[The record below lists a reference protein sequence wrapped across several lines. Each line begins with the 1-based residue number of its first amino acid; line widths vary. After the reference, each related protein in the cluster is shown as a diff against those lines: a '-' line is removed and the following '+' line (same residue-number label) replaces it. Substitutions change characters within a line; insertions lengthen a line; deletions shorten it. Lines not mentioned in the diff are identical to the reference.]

1 MKFLVPGVVKKE
13 NMPTNE
19 FIVERDVMIEMS
31 DGTLLS
37 TNIYR
42 PSLNGTP
49 LPGKFPTVFHRT
61 PYDKNAV
68 ERKWGYSQ
76 WFAERGY
83 VAIMQDVRGTF
94 ASEGSL
100 KFLAGE
106 GPDGADTLKW
116 IDNQEWSDGQVAAW
130 GTSYSSFTQM
140 AMASFGP
147 ANLKAFVPH
156 QSATNS
162 WKSSMRQGGAFELR
176 WLGWA
181 FWHSATN
188 ARRDLLEQPGLMAAL
203 NFGAPTTRDWLTR
216 LPLRKGATQLSLI
229 PEYEEWALK
238 IATESDYSDYWKQPG
253 YAPELYFNKFPSS
266 DILLIGG
273 WYDSY
278 PRSVFEAYVGLRDQG
293 KNRLKLVVGPWVHGT
308 GMPENRSAGNVEY
321 GENSAIED
329 LRELHQQWFDASLRG
344 INPEIFS
351 SDPISVFVMGGG
363 EGTRTADGKL
373 LHGGYWKHS
382 KTWPLSNTVFT
393 NLYIHEDGTLTP
405 ASPKEVDSK
414 TEYRF
419 DPGRPVPT
427 IGGSISSLSDLL
439 PMPAGITD
447 TNSAG
452 GSFRYQ
458 DITPAGGFNQVETS
472 SIFGCTP
479 PYLPLASR
487 KDVLVFRTPELEE
500 AVEVIGPIEVR
511 LWVKT
516 SAVDTDFTA
525 KLIDEYP
532 ASPSYPHGYAL
543 NLTDSIVRLRYRD
556 SEVEKFV
563 TPGECV
569 PVTITLFPTANL
581 FAKGHRIR
589 LDISSSNF
597 PRFDVNTNTGEPA
610 GMERSAAIAIN
621 TIFHDQAHPSHI
633 VLPITSAPLK
643 ATL

>member
-31 DGTLLS
+31 DGTFLS

-42 PSLNGTP
+42 PSKDGVA
-49 LPGKFPTVFHRT
+49 LPGKFPAIFHRT

-68 ERKWGYSQ
+68 ERKWGYCQ

-83 VAIMQDVRGTF
+83 IAIIQDVRGTF

-100 KFLAGE
+100 KFVGGE

-116 IDNQEWSDGQVAAW
+116 IDEQEWSDGQVAAW

-147 ANLKAFVPH
+147 KNLKAFVPH

-181 FWHSATN
+181 LWHSATN
-188 ARRDLLEQPGLMAAL
+188 ARRDLLEKPGLMAAL

-216 LPLRKGATQLSLI
+216 LPLRKGVTQLSLI

-238 IATESDYSDYWKQPG
+238 IATESDYSEYWKQPG

-308 GMPENRSAGNVEY
+308 GMPESRSAGNIEY

-329 LRELHQQWFDASLRG
+329 LRELHQQWFDASLKG
-344 INPEIFS
+344 LNPEIFS
-351 SDPISVFVMGGG
+351 TDPISVFVMGGG

-382 KTWPLSNTVFT
+382 KTWPLPNTKFT
-393 NLYIHEDGTLTP
+393 NLYIHEDGTLTSDLP
-405 ASPKEVDSK
+405 TEVYSK

-427 IGGSISSLSDLL
+427 IGGSLSSLSDLL
-439 PMPAGITD
+439 PMPAGMSD
-447 TNSAG
+447 TNAAG

-458 DITPAGGFNQVETS
+458 DITPAGGFNQVETAA
-472 SIFGCTP
+472 IFGCTP

-487 KDVLVFRTPELEE
+487 KDILVFRTPELEE
-500 AVEVIGPIEVR
+500 AIEIVGAIEVH
-511 LWVKT
+511 LWVAS

-532 ASPSYPHGYAL
+532 PSPSFPRGYAL
-543 NLTDSIVRLRYRD
+543 NLTDSIVRMRYRD

-569 PVTITLFPTANL
+569 PVTITLYPTANL
-581 FAKGHRIR
+581 FAQGHRIR

-610 GMERSAAIAIN
+610 GRERSMAVALN
-621 TIFHDQAHPSHI
+621 SIFHDAEHPSHL
-633 VLPITSAPLK
+633 VLPVTTHSE
-643 ATL
+643 